1 MNLIKTTLT
10 GLALLSVVSVHAQ
23 SARELLGLSPN
34 QMDGKMPS
42 RVIDPNLKTYGVYT
56 LQPKLVALP
65 QSLASRS
72 ATSQELGNFTLVAT
86 DAGNKAIEEFRKNAV
101 VQNRITGELGVV
113 TGNLTILLKEGVSI
127 QQLEQQFGF
136 TTIESAEKTG
146 VYIVQPSK
154 EQNLLPIREQV
165 ERSGLIKVVRLD
177 ILEKKYTN
185 Q

>member
-1 MNLIKTTLT
+1 M
-10 GLALLSVVSVHAQ
+10 
-23 SARELLGLSPN
+23 
-34 QMDGKMPS
+34 
-42 RVIDPNLKTYGVYT
+42 
-56 LQPKLVALP
+56 
-65 QSLASRS
+65 
-72 ATSQELGNFTLVAT
+72 
-86 DAGNKAIEEFRKNAV
+86 

-146 VYIVQPSK
+146 VYIVQPNK
-154 EQNLLPIREQV
+154 EQNLLPIREQL

>member
-1 MNLIKTTLT
+1 MNYIKTTL
-10 GLALLSVVSVHAQ
+10 ASILLVSVCSAQAQ
-23 SARELLGLSPN
+23 SARELLKQPAVQTEN
-34 QMDGKMPS
+34 KPS
-42 RVIDPNLKTYGVYT
+42 RTIDPNAKTYSVYA

-65 QSLASRS
+65 QSLASRT

-86 DAGNKAIEEFRKNAV
+86 DKGNKAIEEFRKNAV

-113 TGNLTILLKEGVSI
+113 TGNLTILLKEGASI

-136 TTIESAEKTG
+136 TIIESAEKTG

-154 EQNLLPIREQV
+154 EQNLLPIREQL
-165 ERSGLIKVVRLD
+165 ERSDLIKVARLD